1 MNDCSRARTLAI
13 LAARGKSRA
22 VVAAVLLVCAPI
34 NAQEGTVDLAG
45 IWWQGAP
52 VPLLPGESAAPG
64 MGMGGAGMG
73 VTGPSPPLNNHA
85 QAMMADFDPADD
97 PAVRCEQPGL
107 VRQVLSPYPV
117 QIEHRGDSVSIRYEE
132 WEVERL
138 VHLDAPPPEG
148 FEPGPM
154 GWSMGELDDERLVV
168 NTTGFTPG
176 LNMSRGFFWTSD
188 EASLLETYSL
198 TDRGQL
204 VMDMELTDPVMLS
217 EPWRLQ
223 KTWNPYDQELL
234 TFDCILRE
242 RL

>member
-1 MNDCSRARTLAI
+1 MNQLSRTRTLA
-13 LAARGKSRA
+13 AG
-22 VVAAVLLVCAPI
+22 VAAALLVGAPVG
-34 NAQEGTVDLAG
+34 AQDATVDLTG

-52 VPLLPGESAAPG
+52 VPLLPGESQPPATG
-64 MGMGGAGMG
+64 MGSMGI
-73 VTGPSPPLNNHA
+73 TGSPPALNDHA
-85 QAMMADFDPADD
+85 QALMADFDPADD

-117 QIEHRGDSVSIRYEE
+117 QVEHRGDAVSIRYEE

-138 VHLDAPPPEG
+138 VHLDTPPQDG
-148 FEPGPM
+148 IEPSPM
-154 GWSMGELDDERLVV
+154 GYSMGELDQEKLVV
-168 NTTGFTPG
+168 STTGATPG
-176 LNMSRGFFWTSD
+176 LNMSQGFFWTSD

-204 VMDMELTDPVMLS
+204 VMDMILTDPVMLS

-223 KTWNPYDQELL
+223 KIWNPFDQELL

>member
-1 MNDCSRARTLAI
+1 MNEFPRTRTLA
-13 LAARGKSRA
+13 AG
-22 VVAAVLLVCAPI
+22 VAAALLVCAPVG
-34 NAQEGTVDLAG
+34 AQDATVDLTG

-52 VPLLPGESAAPG
+52 VPLLPGESQPPAMGMGG
-64 MGMGGAGMG
+64 MGMGI
-73 VTGPSPPLNNHA
+73 TGPPPALNDHG
-85 QAMMADFDPADD
+85 QTLMADFDPADD

-117 QIEHRGDSVSIRYEE
+117 EIEHHGDTVSIRYEE

-138 VHLDAPPPEG
+138 VHLDTPPPDG
-148 FEPGPM
+148 TEPSPM
-154 GWSMGELDDERLVV
+154 GYSMGDLDDERLVV
-168 NTTGFTPG
+168 STTGFSPG
-176 LNMSRGFFWTSD
+176 LNMSQGFFWTG
-188 EASLLETYSL
+188 EGASLLETYFL

-204 VMDMELTDPVMLS
+204 VMDMELTDPAMLS

-223 KTWNPYDQELL
+223 KIWNPYDQELL

>member
-1 MNDCSRARTLAI
+1 MNENFRARTP
-13 LAARGKSRA
+13 AARRISR
-22 VVAAVLLVCAPI
+22 VGVAAALLVYAPL
-34 NAQEGTVDLAG
+34 NAQDAAVDLTG

-52 VPLLPGESAAPG
+52 VPLLPGESQPPAT
-64 MGMGGAGMG
+64 GMGGMG
-73 VTGPSPPLNNHA
+73 ITGSPPALNDHG
-85 QAMMADFDPADD
+85 QALMDDFDPADD

-117 QIEHRGDSVSIRYEE
+117 EIEYSDETVSIRYEE

-138 VHLDAPPPEG
+138 VHLDTPPPDG
-148 FEPGPM
+148 AEPSPM
-154 GWSMGELDDERLVV
+154 GYSMGELDQEKLVV
-168 NTTGFTPG
+168 STTGFTPG
-176 LNMSRGFFWTSD
+176 LNMSQGFFWTS
-188 EASLLETYSL
+188 EGASLLEIYSL

-217 EPWRLQ
+217 EPWQLQ

-242 RL
+242 RP

>member
-1 MNDCSRARTLAI
+1 MNDLPRTRSAGAGVM
-13 LAARGKSRA
+13 AA
-22 VVAAVLLVCAPI
+22 LLVGAPAV
-34 NAQEGTVDLAG
+34 AQDATVDLTG

-52 VPLLPGESAAPG
+52 VPLLPGESRPPG
-64 MGMGGAGMG
+64 MGMAGGMSILGI
-73 VTGPSPPLNNHA
+73 TGPPPALNEHG
-85 QAMMADFDPADD
+85 QALMADFDPADD

-117 QIEHRGDSVSIRYEE
+117 EIQHRGDVVSIRYEE

-138 VHLDAPPPEG
+138 VHLDAPPPDG
-148 FEPGPM
+148 HEPSPM
-154 GWSMGELDDERLVV
+154 GHSMGELDQEKLVV
-168 NTTGFTPG
+168 RTTGFSPG
-176 LNMSRGFFWTSD
+176 LNMNRGFFWTGD
-188 EASLLETYSL
+188 GASLLESYSL

-204 VMDMELTDPVMLS
+204 VMDLELTDPVMLS

-223 KTWNPYDQELL
+223 KTWNPYDQQLL

>member
-1 MNDCSRARTLAI
+1 M
-13 LAARGKSRA
+13 
-22 VVAAVLLVCAPI
+22 
-34 NAQEGTVDLAG
+34 DLTG

-52 VPLLPGESAAPG
+52 VPLLPGESQPPA
-64 MGMGGAGMG
+64 MGMGGMG
-73 VTGPSPPLNNHA
+73 ITGSPPALNDHG
-85 QAMMADFDPADD
+85 QALMADFDPADD

-117 QIEHRGDSVSIRYEE
+117 EIEYRGETVSIRYEE

-138 VHLDAPPPEG
+138 VHLDTPPPDG
-148 FEPGPM
+148 AEPSPM
-154 GWSMGELDDERLVV
+154 GYSMGELDQEKLVV
-168 NTTGFTPG
+168 STTGFAPG
-176 LNMSRGFFWTSD
+176 LNMSQGFFWTSD

-204 VMDMELTDPVMLS
+204 VMDMELTDPAMLS
-217 EPWRLQ
+217 APWQLQ

-234 TFDCILRE
+234 TFDCILRD

>member
-1 MNDCSRARTLAI
+1 MNDLPRT
-13 LAARGKSRA
+13 RP
-22 VVAAVLLVCAPI
+22 VVAGVMAALLVGAPAV
-34 NAQEGTVDLAG
+34 AQDATVDLTG

-52 VPLLPGESAAPG
+52 VPLLPGESQPPG
-64 MGMGGAGMG
+64 MAGGMGGMG
-73 VTGPSPPLNNHA
+73 ITGPPPALNEHA
-85 QAMMADFDPADD
+85 QALMADFDPADD

-117 QIEHRGDSVSIRYEE
+117 EIEYRGDVVSIRYEE

-138 VHLDAPPPEG
+138 VHLEMPPPDG
-148 FEPGPM
+148 HEPSSM
-154 GWSMGELDDERLVV
+154 GHSMGELDQERLIVR
-168 NTTGFTPG
+168 TTGFSPG
-176 LNMSRGFFWTSD
+176 LNMNQGFFWTGD
-188 EASLLETYSL
+188 GASLLETYSL
-198 TDRGQL
+198 TERGQL
-204 VMDMELTDPVMLS
+204 VMDLELTDPVMLS

>member
-1 MNDCSRARTLAI
+1 M
-13 LAARGKSRA
+13 
-22 VVAAVLLVCAPI
+22 
-34 NAQEGTVDLAG
+34 DLTG

-52 VPLLPGESAAPG
+52 VPLLPGESQPPAT
-64 MGMGGAGMG
+64 GMGGMGGMG
-73 VTGPSPPLNNHA
+73 ITGSPPALNDHG
-85 QAMMADFDPADD
+85 QALMADFDPADD

-117 QIEHRGDSVSIRYEE
+117 EIEYSDGTVSIRYEE

-138 VHLDAPPPEG
+138 VHLDTPPPDG
-148 FEPGPM
+148 AEPTPM
-154 GWSMGELDDERLVV
+154 GYSMGELDQEKLVV
-168 NTTGFTPG
+168 STTGFTPG
-176 LNMSRGFFWTSD
+176 LNMSQGFFWTS
-188 EASLLETYSL
+188 EGASLLETYSL